1 MWQVVV
7 DEHVQGTRSD
17 QTLNQVTRCR
27 YFGKAIISSNKLK
40 LSSHQFAPPNNER
53 IEIFGLK
60 VVQKS

>member
-1 MWQVVV
+1 MCPVVV

-17 QTLNQVTRCR
+17 QTPTRVTRCIF
-27 YFGKAIISSNKLK
+27 FGKMIISSNKLK
-40 LSSHQFAPPNNER
+40 LSSHQFPPPNNER